1 MWLSHYLPVTNSI
14 GEESSGTEGGG
25 CVWWASGE
33 AILLPWMLA
42 REGPGNM
49 PEASLPP
56 GVAPKPWDRGWE
68 MREVFSVC

>member
-1 MWLSHYLPVTNSI
+1 M
-14 GEESSGTEGGG
+14 
-25 CVWWASGE
+25 WWASGA

-56 GVAPKPWDRGWE
+56 GVAPKLWDRGWE